1 MRSPWT
7 RSTRCRGSMRKDLA
21 DALVAAS
28 NAPGTGLARA
38 ALAIARIEYPKLD
51 PEPYVGRLDAMGAA
65 ARTAIERHAEKI
77 GDSST
82 LACIR
87 ALNSYLFDDLQFV
100 GNRDRY

>member
-1 MRSPWT
+1 MRWT
-7 RSTRCRGSMRKDLA
+7 RSVKGMRKDLV

-65 ARTAIERHAEKI
+65 AGRAIERHIEKT
-77 GDSST
+77 GDS
-82 LACIR
+82 
-87 ALNSYLFDDLQFV
+87 
-100 GNRDRY
+100 